1 MRKNYIAL
9 AVILVIFLAGCS
21 SASASPA
28 ARILSGLVSAIVKR
42 LWSLKPTSKTAVHSR
57 SMVKFESGY
66 TVETVFDG
74 SKLGIEPHSV
84 GISMDGEIFILDSEN
99 SNIYKISSP
108 LTRYSR
114 TKLLAGSAE
123 GHTGHVDGK
132 LRQARMNHPKGLAVD
147 DNGNIYIADTM
158 NMVIRKISD
167 DGVVTIA
174 GGKSGRGGEH
184 VDGPSEEARFSD
196 DFDLVYIGSSCS
208 LLVIDRGHQAIREI
222 QLHEHDCS
230 QHDDENLHLGIA
242 VLVAACFF
250 GYMLALLQCR
260 ISTMLSYD
268 NEPSQRPP
276 PKSVYPPLIPPE
288 NENERQ
294 EEGLFTSLG
303 RLFSNTGS
311 SVVEILGGLFST
323 SPKKK
328 PVYPSGPWP
337 VQESFVIP
345 REDGPPPADTWHFPT
360 TRKSSYPKQ
369 NRAYGPQPPR
379 HVAQLQHHQMHRPT
393 SPHTS
398 YYEPQSVEP
407 NEIVFGA
414 VQEQEG
420 RREGMVIKAVD
431 DEEPVYNDKNSNYY
445 PNNVRSRYNYMSYSS
460 SSYGGY

>member
-1 MRKNYIAL
+1 MRKNCIAL
-9 AVILVIFLAGCS
+9 VVILVIFLAGCS
-21 SASASPA
+21 SASASPV
-28 ARILSGLVSAIVKR
+28 ARILSGLVSTIVKR

-84 GISMDGEIFILDSEN
+84 GISIDGEIFILDSEN

-167 DGVVTIA
+167 NGVVTIA
-174 GGKSGRGGEH
+174 GGKSVRGGEH

-208 LLVIDRGHQAIREI
+208 LL
-222 QLHEHDCS
+222 
-230 QHDDENLHLGIA
+230 
-242 VLVAACFF
+242 
-250 GYMLALLQCR
+250 
-260 ISTMLSYD
+260 
-268 NEPSQRPP
+268 EPNQRPP

-288 NENERQ
+288 NEHEKQ
-294 EEGLFTSLG
+294 EEGLLTSLG
-303 RLFSNTGS
+303 LFFSNTGS
-311 SVVEILGGLFST
+311 SFVEILGGLFST

-337 VQESFVIP
+337 VQESFVVP

-360 TRKSSYPKQ
+360 TRKSYPKQ
-369 NRAYGPQPPR
+369 NRAYGNGPQPQR
-379 HVAQLQHHQMHRPT
+379 HVAQLQHHHQKHRPA
-393 SPHTS
+393 SPHTN
-398 YYEPQSVEP
+398 YYEPQSMES

-420 RREGMVIKAVD
+420 RREAMVMKAVD
-431 DEEPVYNDKNSNYY
+431 YGEPVYNDKNSNFS
-445 PNNVRSRYNYMSYSS
+445 NNVRSRYNYMSYSS